1 MIFSMDA
8 ITALSQEL
16 TRLPG
21 IGPRQARRIAY
32 HLLATGPLQAKVL
45 VERINTLLIGTSQCI
60 QCYRFFS
67 AQRPNEQNA
76 RCPECADV
84 TRDKTLLLVVE
95 RDTDL
100 DAIRKSGTFN
110 GHFFV
115 LGGSLPI
122 LETDPAKKI
131 RIRELLAEIERAVS
145 EDSLNEIILATSANE
160 EGEHTAHYVSKT
172 IEPLTKKHSL
182 VVTMLGRGLSTG
194 AELEYADSGTL
205 KNALKNRN

>member
-8 ITALSQEL
+8 ITALTQEL

-32 HLLATGPLQAKVL
+32 HLLAVGPAQSKTLA
-45 VERINTLLIGTSQCI
+45 ERINALLMGVAHCS
-60 QCYRFFS
+60 QCYRFFAMQNS
-67 AQRPNEQNA
+67 NEKKML
-76 RCPECADV
+76 CPECADT

-95 RDTDL
+95 RDTDF
-100 DAIRKSGTFN
+100 DAIRKSGMF
-110 GHFFV
+110 GGRFFV
-115 LGGSLPI
+115 LGGSLSI
-122 LETDPAKKI
+122 LETDPSKKI
-131 RIRELLAEIERAVS
+131 RMRELFAEVERAVR
-145 EDSLNEIILATSANE
+145 EDSLHEIILATGANE

-172 IEPLTKKHSL
+172 LEPLTKKHSL

-205 KNALKNRN
+205 KNALKNRG